1 MVGAGL
7 ALGCIA
13 FVSGAMPVAAQVAYQ
28 PFRPVA
34 PTPYGYPVPYG
45 YLQPDETLGTSPS
58 FEINTGAYG
67 AGPAV
72 RVVRRCQYPDGWNL
86 TDFSRD
92 INGIPNGIEHTC
104 PADRPVVRGR
114 VRARY

>member
-1 MVGAGL
+1 MLVGGAL
-7 ALGCIA
+7 SLAALGSGL
-13 FVSGAMPVAAQVAYQ
+13 VSAGAQVAYQ
-28 PFRPVA
+28 PYRPLA

-58 FEINTGAYG
+58 FEINTGSYG
-67 AGPAV
+67 AGPVV
-72 RVVRRCQYPDGWNL
+72 RVVRRCQYPDGWNV
-86 TDFSRD
+86 TDLSRD

-104 PADRPVVRGR
+104 PAEQPAVRGR